1 MKTDL
6 FFEDIKNRDNIFIIE
21 NVDNKV
27 KEDFEKKY
35 SQYKDKFVYEQFTRC
50 GGIVIDNWIR
60 LYGCGE
66 LNVTLKNDNYNSS

>member
-35 SQYKDKFVYEQFTRC
+35 SQ
-50 GGIVIDNWIR
+50 
-60 LYGCGE
+60 
-66 LNVTLKNDNYNSS
+66 